1 MHALCCVT
9 LLYPVVRALLL
20 HLVSLYSRNASS
32 SSFASP
38 RWFVVGRYVAV
49 SAAMKRLEG
58 GQNAAAQKRK
68 QKIEKQT
75 LQNSGDRPC
84 LPACLLNHTTH
95 PGYHHRARNNSLQ
108 NFHHV
113 WNIKQQ

>member
-75 LQNSGDRPC
+75 LQNSKTFTMSGTSNNNDDNDDDDRK
-84 LPACLLNHTTH
+84 TT
-95 PGYHHRARNNSLQ
+95 NNY
-108 NFHHV
+108 V
-113 WNIKQQ
+113 RWK